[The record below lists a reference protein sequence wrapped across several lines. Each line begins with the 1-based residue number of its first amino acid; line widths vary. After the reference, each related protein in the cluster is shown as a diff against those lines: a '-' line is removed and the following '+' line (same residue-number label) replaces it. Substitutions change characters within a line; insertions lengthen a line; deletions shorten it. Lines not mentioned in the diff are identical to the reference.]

1 VPAAPMAGIN
11 VKPEHRPQISFTG
24 SIYEH
29 GEVSLKKLSKEK
41 VPKREYI
48 KTKEYE
54 SQVKNF
60 MHRQQSD

>member
-1 VPAAPMAGIN
+1 MPAAPMAGIN

-41 VPKREYI
+41 VPKRELI
-48 KTKEYE
+48 KAKEYE
-54 SQVKNF
+54 SQV
-60 MHRQQSD
+60 